1 VHKIFFVLIEVCGIL
16 QVAHNF
22 LCYHFLFSRNSPAP
36 INMKIPTAA
45 IIVGPYGVSSG
56 GGVGDGLGVGLG
68 VGVGVGSGLCVGDGE
83 GVGVGLGD

>member
-1 VHKIFFVLIEVCGIL
+1 MHKIFFVLIEVCGIL
-16 QVAHNF
+16 QVAHSF

-45 IIVGPYGVSSG
+45 IIVGPHGVSSG